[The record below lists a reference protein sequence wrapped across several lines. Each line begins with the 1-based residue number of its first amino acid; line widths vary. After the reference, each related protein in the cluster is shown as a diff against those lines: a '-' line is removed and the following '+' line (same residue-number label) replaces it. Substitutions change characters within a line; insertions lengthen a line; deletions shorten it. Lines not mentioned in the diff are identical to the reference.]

1 MAGLNTGVSDEAL
14 NAAKNKL
21 KLEILSTVS
30 TLHLKLSNS
39 FLPDNILFETPSIV
53 KYLRILD
60 ILKSCN

>member
-30 TLHLKLSNS
+30 DVADVYFLVHWIFFSNFVDLNS
-39 FLPDNILFETPSIV
+39 INTYPS
-53 KYLRILD
+53 K
-60 ILKSCN
+60 CFG